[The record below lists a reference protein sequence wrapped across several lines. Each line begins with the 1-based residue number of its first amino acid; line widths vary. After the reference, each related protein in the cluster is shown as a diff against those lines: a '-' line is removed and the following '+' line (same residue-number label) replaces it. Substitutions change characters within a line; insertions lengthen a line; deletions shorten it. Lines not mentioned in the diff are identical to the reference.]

1 MNRAP
6 ENDGMQET
14 VYGRTMGFAAAIGV
28 GIGAAFAASMGS
40 IGYLLGLAGA
50 MGTFVLAREIQRR
63 RRA

>member
-6 ENDGMQET
+6 ENDGMQEK
-14 VYGRTMGFAAAIGV
+14 VYGRTMGFAAAMGV
-28 GIGAAFAASMGS
+28 GIGAAFAASMGP

-63 RRA
+63 HRA

>member
-6 ENDGMQET
+6 ENDGMQEK
-14 VYGRTMGFAAAIGV
+14 VYGRTMGFAAAMGV
-28 GIGAAFAASMGS
+28 GIGAAFAASMGP

-50 MGTFVLAREIQRR
+50 MGTFVLAREIQQR